1 MCALKQNA
9 SKLLRCLNHTEERH
23 KMFTC
28 FLLICLGKDIYLNIL
43 IDQLQKL
50 PIFSVSLKFLKEKD
64 SEIHYILRRYNMVC
78 YPFHVLT
85 QFLNFSYVKNLKVD
99 EMTHV
104 NIYHDLCV
112 LKVIWLNLNPE
123 ILSPSWRTQIT
134 SFPET
139 NWKDKCDFKG

>member
-1 MCALKQNA
+1 
-9 SKLLRCLNHTEERH
+9 
-23 KMFTC
+23 
-28 FLLICLGKDIYLNIL
+28 
-43 IDQLQKL
+43 
-50 PIFSVSLKFLKEKD
+50 
-64 SEIHYILRRYNMVC
+64 MVC